1 MKELKDTFKAVD
13 GLFDEVTEDHK
24 KVMKKKKKDN
34 VEKKDFV
41 DILLQLQKAE
51 KLEFELTKDDLKAIF
66 IPFGS
71 GKRTCPGM
79 AFGLSSVEYMLA
91 NLLHWFDWKLPEDG
105 SPECEIDVSET
116 YGLTVKKK
124 VPLFLQPIPFSSLQA
139 QSP

>member
-1 MKELKDTFKAVD
+1 MIFVNMWAIQRDPEIWENPEEFIPERFENSEMDFKGQD
-13 GLFDEVTEDHK
+13 
-24 KVMKKKKKDN
+24 
-34 VEKKDFV
+34 
-41 DILLQLQKAE
+41 
-51 KLEFELTKDDLKAIF
+51 FEL

-71 GKRTCPGM
+71 GRRMCPGM
-79 AFGLSSVEYMLA
+79 DFAMASVEYMLA

-105 SPECEIDVSET
+105 SPECAIDVSET